1 MWKIKEMKKYVFI
14 ILLIFTLISCHNTNI
29 KKSILADEIKVLNEK
44 KCISKIDEYRIKKY
58 LYITSKEIYQSV
70 EHWSKYYDIDTS
82 IILGLIVQESN
93 YNIYATSCCDCRGLC
108 QIANTTVTWFNN
120 VNGKNYSFDE
130 IYDYDKNIEVC
141 CWLLRRLYDYSDVL
155 GIEKSD
161 ILIAYNVGHNNVVKY
176 KYKQNYNYH
185 KNIIK
190 YAKTFRI

>member
-1 MWKIKEMKKYVFI
+1 MKKYLLI
-14 ILLIFTLISCHNTNI
+14 ILSTLTLISCHTTNVQ
-29 KKSILADEIKVLNEK
+29 KPILADTVKPLKENS
-44 KCISKIDEYRIKKY
+44 CIEKIDEYRIKKY

-70 EHWSKYYDIDTS
+70 EYWSNYYNIDTS

-93 YNIYATSCCDCRGLC
+93 YNIYATSYCDCRGLC

-120 VNGKNYSFDE
+120 VNGKNYSFNE

-161 ILIAYNVGHNNVVKY
+161 ILIAYNVGHRNVEKY
-176 KYKQNYNYH
+176 KYKENYNYH

-190 YAKTFRI
+190 YAQTFKS